1 MHSTERRAQ
10 GNVSELLENSS
21 PALTF
26 HQMDRTQMATSA
38 LEFVPAA
45 PKGREGDAG
54 LALKPWED
62 GATWTL

>member
-1 MHSTERRAQ
+1 
-10 GNVSELLENSS
+10 
-21 PALTF
+21 
-26 HQMDRTQMATSA
+26 MATSA

-45 PKGREGDAG
+45 PKGREGDSG